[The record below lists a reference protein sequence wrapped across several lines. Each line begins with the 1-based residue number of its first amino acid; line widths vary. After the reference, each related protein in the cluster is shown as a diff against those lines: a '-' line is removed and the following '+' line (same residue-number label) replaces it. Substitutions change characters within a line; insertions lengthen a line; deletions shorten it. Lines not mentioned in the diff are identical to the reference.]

1 MTEQEIIERIN
12 KILTTEFEIN
22 PDDLAPESTLYER
35 LGLDSL
41 DSVDLVVALEKEFS
55 FKINRAAD
63 EEKIRDMRVIKD
75 IYDFVKSKS
84 G

>member
-75 IYDFVKSKS
+75 IYDFVKLKS

>member
-22 PDDLAPESTLYER
+22 PDDLTPESTLYER

-75 IYDFVKSKS
+75 IYDFVKLKS